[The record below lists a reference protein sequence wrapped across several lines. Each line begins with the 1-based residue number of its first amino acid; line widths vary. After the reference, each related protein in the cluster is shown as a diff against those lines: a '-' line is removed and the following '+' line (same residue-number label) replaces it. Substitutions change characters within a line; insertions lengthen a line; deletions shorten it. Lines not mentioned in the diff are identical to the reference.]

1 MESSRIRFPVLE
13 GKIAE
18 RGLLKKNIADTLNIS
33 QRALS
38 NKLNGKNDFTWSEV
52 VTMQETYFKDVSKE
66 DLMSRTITEKTA

>member
-1 MESSRIRFPVLE
+1 MESKTRFPVLE

-38 NKLNGKNDFTWSEV
+38 NKLNGKSDFTWREV
-52 VTMQETYFKDVSKE
+52 VTMQSAYFSDVTKE
-66 DLMSRTITEKTA
+66 ELMTRTIGGESA